1 MALNWNKIN
10 VQTNQSKPTS
20 GGLDWSKIKSDNKN
34 ITPTFKTP
42 EDALAYAK
50 QNNIKV
56 ANTVTTPKIFSAKN
70 FELPAP
76 INTSA
81 GDTESLNTPKY
92 QEIINKGKSNII
104 KGDLKDFKI
113 TGATAGDTLS
123 ETDLKREQ
131 ANKEIY
137 RNYSEKYINQI
148 NQQNEQAKNQGTFD
162 ERMKAEAE
170 LYSEYQKQY
179 NKAKKENNLELM
191 AKYSA
196 LMNNS
201 EFAKEVGKLN
211 YDAGKFG
218 ANYTYGALGTDLNET
233 VSNYLKYPYSEQNL
247 ENKEKIRQAEELM
260 RIYSENAK
268 NYGKGG
274 LITKDFASY
283 APQAV
288 DQFTEGIKGAFGG
301 GVAGGTIGTAVSGG
315 PGAGTI
321 TGAVKGAKLGYAA
334 NVARYSYNQMLG
346 GAYKDL
352 IDLGVPEDIA
362 LEIATDTALWQS
374 IVEGVGAGVDLATL
388 GVGKLFS
395 KGAKTGAQLTAKKM
409 IQEAL
414 KAYGINLASETA
426 EEAIQE
432 KIAIEGEKKAL
443 EQAGIE
449 RKSTNKDDWKRIG
462 EAGFGGFKIALVTG
476 GGNVIGNVTVNTIN
490 NATINSVNKQYDEYI
505 DEVKKSNLTETQKQE
520 MIADAENGRQETMN
534 AIQEQ
539 LALPEYSGQ
548 IGKNLIDGY
557 SFRKQVNEANIQ
569 HKSPTYIKNDLAEMA
584 DNNKILQVTDV
595 SGNNQ
600 FVDSKKVSTDVEN
613 YIKNMPNVT
622 IKENGKILNVTGSG
636 IDEISSKGMNKAKRQ
651 AVTELQK
658 SVENSTYINSA
669 PDSKN
674 RQGISFDYYA
684 SPVKTDNGLQI
695 GNIGDR
701 IVPGLEDT
709 LYSYDIKNRVMSPM
723 AGIGNPTTQILHDT
737 TPITNI
743 IPNSQN
749 YVNNQQINLS
759 TQAEQQAEQEAKRSK
774 LSTQEQQT
782 LEKGKNILK
791 ETLENISK
799 NENANKVSYTND
811 FYRNMRTALG
821 EQAGK
826 ELTKQFDNSKLNH
839 VKLKQKYANEL
850 KTYIVD
856 ELGIKLNSEMSA
868 DVQKFG
874 EKQITEVKLKTK
886 YPDTWQNIVE
896 ADKWFRTKY
905 DELIDAINE
914 TRKEIYPNVEEKIQE
929 TKDALLKT
937 YDLIKQAEKTGI
949 APYKMDEDIQ
959 DNIRRLDERI
969 AAKQEKIKEIE
980 DKNRPNYQ
988 KTKKY
993 NNLIEQQELLEQNK
1007 NELERLIGKRYDEKV
1022 ARLKKRAQRL
1032 SDTLNGEELWRGKR
1046 IPKRENYYRHFQEM
1060 AEGFKAL
1067 HNIFTTP
1074 SDISSNLSGTSEYTK
1089 PKSKFLGLAQKRTTN
1104 ETEYDA
1110 VGGFLNYLEPASYAI
1125 NIDPFIT
1132 ELRDISQTIKNNTLE
1147 TKNANKLTEYLDDFA
1162 GSLAGKTNPFDRPV
1176 QKIAGRKAMKALEWT
1191 ANRIKSNAVLG
1202 NINSSI
1208 SQILN
1213 LPQVV
1218 GKIKDPRK
1226 LAQGV
1231 GDLVF
1236 GNGKYQDS
1244 QFIQERYHSDV
1255 ISQFNTKLTQQP
1267 KKFAT
1272 WMLGALDEGVTK
1284 AGWNAV
1290 YRQAIEKGIDNP
1302 IKYADD
1308 TMRSLVAGRGIG
1320 ERTLAQESKLTN
1332 LLMPFT
1338 VETGNYWRVMKDF
1351 VNEKDFGG
1359 ILITFIVGWL
1369 LNRVIEA
1376 IGASGKTFDPIDAIY
1391 DAITE
1396 EDIGILQRIGRVG
1409 GEILSSMPM
1418 GQQIASLYPEYG
1430 ADFGIFE
1437 LPGREELFG
1446 SNDPTR
1452 FGTGNVLGKVFSNPV
1467 TGVALPWGGTQLR
1480 RTLEGANALIKGG
1493 DYKTNSKGEE
1503 QLKFPID
1510 LQNMNTPQKIGTT
1523 LQTLTLG
1530 KYAVPTADDYF
1541 EDGALTALQTKG
1553 YKKALDTGLSAKEFY
1568 EIMNAIEN
1576 IKVPT
1581 LKNKEGKEEAVQ
1593 GARKK
1598 LIKEELD
1605 SRRNLT
1611 DEQRKLFYDIFYSR
1625 ELK

>member
-1 MALNWNKIN
+1 MSNLDEFKKKYGIPSNANQLVSTNYNSSNALKEFKEKYGIN
-10 VQTNQSKPTS
+10 TPGQTKAVNKPTTAINPQKV
-20 GGLDWSKIKSDNKN
+20 LDSMKKGEQFIVNVPKTPQIDTSNIDLTK
-34 ITPTFKTP
+34 ITPTTTGVGDMLSANDLQRVEADKT
-42 EDALAYAK
+42 AYRMHS
-50 QNNIKV
+50 QN
-56 ANTVTTPKIFSAKN
+56 
-70 FELPAP
+70 
-76 INTSA
+76 
-81 GDTESLNTPKY
+81 
-92 QEIINKGKSNII
+92 
-104 KGDLKDFKI
+104 
-113 TGATAGDTLS
+113 
-123 ETDLKREQ
+123 
-131 ANKEIY
+131 
-137 RNYSEKYINQI
+137 YINQI
-148 NQQNEQAKNQGTFD
+148 NQQNEQAKNQGAFE
-162 ERMKAEAE
+162 ERMKAEAD
-170 LYSEYQKQY
+170 LYSEYEKQY
-179 NKAKKENNLELM
+179 KKAKKENNIELM

-218 ANYTYGALGTDLNET
+218 ANYKYGSLGTDLNET
-233 VSNYLKYPYSEQNL
+233 VTNYLTYPYSEKNI

-260 RIYSENAK
+260 RMYAENAE

-274 LITKDFASY
+274 LITKDLAGY
-283 APQAV
+283 LPQAV
-288 DQFTEGIKGAFGG
+288 DQTIEGTKGALGG
-301 GVAGGTIGTAVSGG
+301 AVAGGAIGTAVTGG

-321 TGAVKGAKLGYAA
+321 TGAIRGAQAGYAG
-334 NVARYSYNQMLG
+334 NVARYAYDQMLG
-346 GAYKDL
+346 ASYKDL

-362 LEIATDTALWQS
+362 LEVATDTALWQS
-374 IVEGVGAGVDLATL
+374 IVEGAGAGVDVATL

-395 KGAKTGAQLTAKKM
+395 KGIKTTAQLTAKKM
-409 IQEAL
+409 IQQAL

-449 RKSTNKDDWKRIG
+449 RTTTAKEDWKRIG
-462 EAGFGGFKIALVTG
+462 EAGLGGFKIALVTG

-490 NATINSVNKQYDEYI
+490 NSTIKSVNKQYDEYI
-505 DEVKKSNLTETQKQE
+505 ENVKKSNLTEAQKQE
-520 MIADAENGRQETMN
+520 MIADAENGRQDTMN

-622 IKENGKILNVTGSG
+622 IKENGKTLNVTGSG

-743 IPNSQN
+743 IPNSQD
-749 YVNNQQINLS
+749 YVNNQNILPSNEQL
-759 TQAEQQAEQEAKRSK
+759 QAQDQKQTEEAYNTLNMKKRENNK
-774 LSTQEQQT
+774 T
-782 LEKGKNILK
+782 LEQAIQD
-791 ETLENISK
+791 IS
-799 NENANKVSYTND
+799 NNSNANKVSYTND
-811 FYRNMRTALG
+811 FYRNMRNALG
-821 EQAGK
+821 EQASK
-826 ELTKQFDNSKLNH
+826 ELTGKFDNSKLKH

-856 ELGIKLNSEMSA
+856 GLGIKPDSEMSA
-868 DVQKFG
+868 DVQRFG
-874 EKQITEVKLKTK
+874 EKQITEAELKTK
-886 YPDTWQNIVE
+886 YPKTWENIVK
-896 ADKWFRTKY
+896 ADKWFRSKY
-905 DELIDAINE
+905 DELIDAINA
-914 TRKEIYPNVEEKIQE
+914 TREEIYPNVDGKIQE
-929 TKDALLKT
+929 TKDALFKT
-937 YDLIKQAEKTGI
+937 YDLIKQAEKTQI
-949 APYKMDEDIQ
+949 APYKIDQNIQ
-959 DNIRRLDERI
+959 EKIKKINERI
-969 AAKQEKIKEIE
+969 SIKQEKIKEIE
-980 DKNRPNYQ
+980 EKNRQGYQ
-988 KTKKY
+988 KTKTY
-993 NNLIEQQELLEQNK
+993 NNLVEQLELLEDNK
-1007 NELERLIGKRYDEKV
+1007 NELERLIGKRYDEKLTK
-1022 ARLKKRAQRL
+1022 LKKRAQKL
-1032 SDTLNGEELWRGKR
+1032 SDTLNSEDLWRGKK

-1074 SDISSNLSGTSEYTK
+1074 AEISSQLSGTSEYTK
-1089 PKSKFLGLAQKRTTN
+1089 PKSKYLGLAQKRLTN

-1110 VGGFLNYLEPASYAI
+1110 VKGFLNYLEPASYAI
-1125 NIDPFIT
+1125 NIDPFT
-1132 ELRDISQTIKNNTLE
+1132 SELRMLTKKIKDNTVE

-1162 GSLAGKTNPFDRPV
+1162 GNLAGKTNPFDRPA
-1176 QKIAGRKAMKALEWT
+1176 QKLVGRKAMKAIEWT

-1218 GKIKDPRK
+1218 GKIKDPIK
-1226 LAQGV
+1226 MAQGI

-1236 GNGKYQDS
+1236 NKGKYQDS
-1244 QFIQERYHSDV
+1244 QFIQERYHSD
-1255 ISQFNTKLTQQP
+1255 IMSQFNTKLTQQP

-1290 YRQAIEKGIDNP
+1290 YRQAIEKGIENP

-1320 ERTLAQESKLTN
+1320 ERTLAQESKLVN

-1338 VETGNYWRVMKDF
+1338 VETGNYWRIMKDF
-1351 VNEKDFGG
+1351 VDEKDFGG
-1359 ILITFIVGWL
+1359 ILITLIIGWL
-1369 LNRVIEA
+1369 LNRGIEK
-1376 IGASGKTFDPIDAIY
+1376 IGASGKTFDPIDAVY

-1396 EDIGILQRIGRVG
+1396 EDLTMMERFGRVG
-1409 GEILSSMPM
+1409 GEILSSMPG
-1418 GQQIASLYPEYG
+1418 GQQLATIYPEYG

-1437 LPGREELFG
+1437 LPTREDLFG

-1452 FGTGNVLGKVFSNPV
+1452 FGTGSVFTNIFEHPITSVL
-1467 TGVALPWGGTQLR
+1467 TPWGGTQLR
-1480 RTLEGANALIKGG
+1480 RTLEGAKVLNEGG

-1503 QLKFPID
+1503 QLKFPVD
-1510 LQNMNTPQKIGTT
+1510 LDNMTQKEKLLTAMQI
-1523 LQTLTLG
+1523 LTLG
-1530 KYAVPTADDYF
+1530 KYSTPTADKYF
-1541 EDGALTALQTKG
+1541 EDGALSTVETKG
-1553 YKKALDTGLSAKEFY
+1553 YKKALEKGMSAEEFY
-1568 EIMNAIEN
+1568 EIMNTIEN

-1581 LKNKEGKEEAVQ
+1581 LKNKEGKEVAVP
-1593 GARKK
+1593 GARKE
-1598 LIKEELD
+1598 LIKKELD
-1605 SRRNLT
+1605 KRKNLT
-1611 DEQRKLFYDIFYSR
+1611 NEQRKLFYDIFYSR
-1625 ELK
+1625 ELE

>member
-1 MALNWNKIN
+1 MALDFNEIRKKNNINTNNQVASNANKLDFNSIRAKNGITVPNTN
-10 VQTNQSKPTS
+10 VTQKKTEAQTNAY
-20 GGLDWSKIKSDNKN
+20 N
-34 ITPTFKTP
+34 TPLNATNVSTYDEMK
-42 EDALAYAK
+42 
-50 QNNIKV
+50 
-56 ANTVTTPKIFSAKN
+56 PKIS
-70 FELPAP
+70 
-76 INTSA
+76 
-81 GDTESLNTPKY
+81 
-92 QEIINKGKSNII
+92 II
-104 KGDLKDFKI
+104 KPQLENLKVEMP
-113 TGATAGDTLS
+113 TAGDTLS
-123 ETDLKREQ
+123 QSDLKRIETD
-131 ANKEIY
+131 KETY
-137 RNYSEKYINQI
+137 RTHSQNYINQI
-148 NQQNEQAKNQGTFD
+148 NQQNEQAKNQGTFE

-170 LYSEYQKQY
+170 LYSEYKKQY

-201 EFAKEVGKLN
+201 EFAKQVGKLD

-218 ANYTYGALGTDLNET
+218 ANYKYGALGTDLNEA
-233 VSNYLKYPYSEQNL
+233 VSNYLRYTNSEQNL

-260 RIYSENAK
+260 RMYAENAE

-288 DQFTEGIKGAFGG
+288 DQFGAGVKGAFGG
-301 GVAGGTIGTAVSGG
+301 GIAGGVVGTAIGGG

-321 TGAVKGAKLGYAA
+321 TGIGKGAQLGYAGG
-334 NVARYSYNQMLG
+334 VAQYSYEQMLG
-346 GAYKDL
+346 ASYKDL

-362 LEIATDTALWQS
+362 LEVATDTALWQS
-374 IVEGVGAGVDLATL
+374 IVEGAGAGVDLATL

-409 IQEAL
+409 IQKAL
-414 KAYGINLASETA
+414 KAYGINLASESA

-449 RKSTNKDDWKRIG
+449 RKSTNKDDWQRIG

-490 NATINSVNKQYDEYI
+490 NSTINSVNKQYDDYI
-505 DEVKKSNLTETQKQE
+505 NQIKQSDLTETQKQE
-520 MIADAENGRQETMN
+520 MIVDAENGRQDTMN
-534 AIQEQ
+534 AIQQQIEQ
-539 LALPEYSGQ
+539 TEGKKIVNLQDTIQNNTNIAQTSPNNEQISQNNVQNVSNLENTVQMEPIQKILSLQNNGGYRTQEQIDTLREDIKQNGIQKPIELTKNKDGQ
-548 IGKNLIDGY
+548 IIINDGNH
-557 SFRKQVNEANIQ
+557 RLAIANELGIQQVPVKYLDEGIENISDIAKYNQ
-569 HKSPTYIKNDLAEMA
+569 TIYNGQQEGA
-584 DNNKILQVTDV
+584 DTIANNKTGISTNAEVQ
-595 SGNNQ
+595 SGRNNNGYGIR
-600 FVDSKKVSTDVEN
+600 DNGSVERRG
-613 YIKNMPNVT
+613 T
-622 IKENGKILNVTGSG
+622 TEENDAIFGREQAYNNRPSSG
-636 IDEISSKGMNKAKRQ
+636 TTRNQNIAGQEIN
-651 AVTELQK
+651 
-658 SVENSTYINSA
+658 ENST
-669 PDSKN
+669 
-674 RQGISFDYYA
+674 QGSFLMPSTEQLQAQDKKQGEEAYNTLNMK
-684 SPVKTDNGLQI
+684 KTE
-695 GNIGDR
+695 GNI
-701 IVPGLEDT
+701 
-709 LYSYDIKNRVMSPM
+709 
-723 AGIGNPTTQILHDT
+723 
-737 TPITNI
+737 
-743 IPNSQN
+743 
-749 YVNNQQINLS
+749 
-759 TQAEQQAEQEAKRSK
+759 
-774 LSTQEQQT
+774 T
-782 LEKGKNILK
+782 LEQAIQD
-791 ETLENISK
+791 IS
-799 NENANKVSYTND
+799 NNDRANKVSYTND
-811 FYRNMRTALG
+811 FYRNMKNALG
-821 EQAGK
+821 EQAGR
-826 ELTKQFDNSKLNH
+826 ELTEKFDNSKLNH
-839 VKLKQKYANEL
+839 VKTKQNLANEL

-856 ELGIKLNSEMSA
+856 ELGIKPDSEMSA
-868 DVQKFG
+868 DVQRFG
-874 EKQITEVKLKTK
+874 EKEITEAELKTK
-886 YPDTWQNIVE
+886 YPKTWQNIVK
-896 ADKWFRTKY
+896 ADKWFRSKY
-905 DELIDAINE
+905 DELIDAINA
-914 TRKEIYPNVEEKIQE
+914 TREEIYPNVEERVNE

-949 APYKMDEDIQ
+949 APYKIDQDIQ
-959 DNIRRLDERI
+959 DNIKRLDERI
-969 AAKQEKIKEIE
+969 EAKKEKIEEIE
-980 DKNRPNYQ
+980 KANRPNYQ

-993 NNLIEQQELLEQNK
+993 ISLVEQLSLLEQNK
-1007 NELERLIGKRYDEKV
+1007 NELERTIGKRYDEKV
-1022 ARLKKRAQRL
+1022 ERLKQRAQRL
-1032 SDTLNGEELWRGKR
+1032 SDTLNSEELWRGKR

-1060 AEGFKAL
+1060 SEGFKAL

-1074 SDISSNLSGTSEYTK
+1074 SEISSKLAGTSEYTK
-1089 PKSKFLGLAQKRTTN
+1089 PKSKFLGLAQKRLTN

-1110 VGGFLNYLEPASYAI
+1110 VKGFLNYLEPASYAI

-1132 ELRDISQTIKNNTLE
+1132 ELREITETIKKNTTE

-1176 QKIAGRKAMKALEWT
+1176 QKVVGRKTMKAIEWT

-1218 GKIKDPRK
+1218 AKIKDPIK
-1226 LAQGV
+1226 MAQGV

-1236 GNGKYQDS
+1236 NKGKYQDS
-1244 QFIQERYHSDV
+1244 QFIQERYHSD
-1255 ISQFNTKLTQQP
+1255 IMSQFNTKLTQQP

-1369 LNRVIEA
+1369 LNRGIEA

-1409 GEILSSMPM
+1409 GEILSSVPM

-1510 LQNMNTPQKIGTT
+1510 TKNMETSEKLLTAIQA
-1523 LQTLTLG
+1523 LTLG
-1530 KYAVPTADDYF
+1530 KYATPNADKYF
-1541 EDGALTALQTKG
+1541 EDGALSKVETKG
-1553 YKKALDTGLSAKEFY
+1553 YKKALETGMSAEEFY
-1568 EIMNAIEN
+1568 NIMQAIED
-1576 IKVPT
+1576 IEIPKR
-1581 LKNKEGKEEAVQ
+1581 KNKEGKDEAIP

-1598 LIKEELD
+1598 LIIDEL
-1605 SRRNLT
+1605 NKT
-1611 DEQRKLFYDIFYSR
+1611 DLNNEQKKLMYDIFYKQ
-1625 ELK
+1625 EVK